1 MFAGPDLNAPI
12 VVGLIQSEIWAGNAT
27 VNEIIALANT
37 LCLAIGGPLISV
49 EVSVPPPLSG
59 EVTTMSLLIVV
70 VPSYFGCNGSN
81 QEVGACRIE
90 PR

>member
-49 EVSVPPPLSG
+49 EVSVPL
-59 EVTTMSLLIVV
+59 ERHYSLLSIANAC
-70 VPSYFGCNGSN
+70 SAKLFWALWIKSRSGCL
-81 QEVGACRIE
+81 QD
-90 PR
+90 